1 MKPAFS
7 LGKVVA
13 TPRALEFLNTAP
25 VDIAVLLA
33 RHQCGDCCDEG
44 GLSADDILA
53 NLDATLSGKGRI
65 FSSYDIGSQ
74 RIWIITEADRSATTV
89 MLPEDY

>member
-1 MKPAFS
+1 MKAAFS

-13 TPRALEFLNTAP
+13 THRALEFLNTSP
-25 VDIAVLLA
+25 VDIAVLLT
-33 RHQCGDCCDEG
+33 RHQCGDCCDKG

-53 NLDATLSGKGRI
+53 KLDAILSGNGRI
-65 FSSYDIGSQ
+65 FSSYDIGTQ
-74 RIWIITEADRSATTV
+74 RIWIITEADRSVTTV

>member
-7 LGKVVA
+7 LGKVVS
-13 TPRALEFLNTAP
+13 TPRAWDFLNSAP
-25 VDIAVLLA
+25 VDIAILLA
-33 RHQCGDCCDEG
+33 RHQSGDCCDEG

-53 NLDATLSGKGRI
+53 NLDAILSGEGRI

-74 RIWIITEADRSATTV
+74 RIWVITEADRSVTTV